1 LIVKERGNNSK
12 GETMAARN
20 DYFGRTFSTDTV
32 ADPLA
37 VANYASAI
45 LAADKGIPSDVIKT
59 DYGYKVVTDE
69 NAVFEF
75 HQG

>member
-1 LIVKERGNNSK
+1 
-12 GETMAARN
+12 MAAKN
-20 DYFGRTFSTDTV
+20 DYFGKVFSRDTV

-45 LAADKGIPSDVIKT
+45 ISADKGIPNEVIKT

-75 HQG
+75 HQA